1 MTRKKIRECTFSMLY
16 CSEFHGAE
24 ESGEQTELFLNEMEE
39 PVSKEELEMIKKKV
53 ALVCEYRPE
62 LDAAIENAA
71 KGWSIKRMGK
81 VETSILRLA
90 YYEMKYD
97 EEIPVSVAINE
108 AVELAKQYGSDG
120 APAFINGILSTLAKD
135 CE

>member
-16 CSEFHGAE
+16 CSEFHDAG
-24 ESGEQTELFLNEMEE
+24 ESAEQTELFLNEMEE
-39 PVSKEELEMIKKKV
+39 PVSKEELELIKKKV
-53 ALVCEYRPE
+53 ALVGACGPE
-62 LDAAIENAA
+62 LDAAIDKAS
-71 KGWSIKRMGK
+71 KGWPIRRMGK
-81 VETSILRLA
+81 VEASILRLA

-108 AVELAKQYGSDG
+108 AVELAKKYGSDG